1 MNKGWDNPRSEGL
14 DLGSSTEEQASR
26 SDTEGQEE
34 RDRRLFEL
42 EQRISVVDHEM
53 DLKDRLLA
61 SQQLEVERTAARLRQ
76 VLAAMSSAVLMIEL
90 DGYISE
96 ANPQARDLLGFQE
109 EPPLLASEVLP
120 ESLQDIL
127 DEVIGEGRH
136 VRIDNLAVNPHEE
149 SVLTVR
155 VDCRLVQDDKGHP
168 IGVLILLDDVTQIIR
183 MERRLEQART
193 LAALGEMAASV
204 AHELRN
210 PLGGIGGFAA
220 LLKDMLPRE
229 SVEARYVS
237 KIIEGVDGLNKVATN
252 LLAYT
257 RPVEPMLQDFDLC
270 NLLREV
276 ISFVQIEI
284 EQEGYPVRLL
294 TELGAAPR
302 DVQMDPELLRQ
313 GFLNLFKNA
322 VQALGEQ
329 GGEVLCRVSDDEN
342 PGWIRVDIMDD
353 GPGVAA
359 ELQEKLF
366 NPFFTTRAKGTG
378 LGLAIVRKNIELH
391 GGQISLVSQAGEGA
405 TFTVQLPLAGKPAL
419 S

>member
-1 MNKGWDNPRSEGL
+1 MSRDWDSQEPEGL
-14 DLGSSTEEQASR
+14 DLGASAAERAR
-26 SDTEGQEE
+26 SAESEDQEE
-34 RDRRLFEL
+34 REHRLFEL
-42 EQRISVVDHEM
+42 EQRMGVVDHEM

-96 ANPQARDLLGFQE
+96 ANPQARQLLGFRE
-109 EPPLLASEVLP
+109 EPPLLASDILP
-120 ESLQDIL
+120 ETLQDIL

-136 VRIDNLAVNPHEE
+136 VRIDNLVLHGPEE
-149 SVLTVR
+149 SALTVR

-257 RPVEPMLQDFDLC
+257 RPVEPMLQQFDLC

-284 EQEGYPVRLL
+284 EQEGLPVRML
-294 TELGAAPR
+294 TELGPNPC

-322 VQALGEQ
+322 VQALGEK
-329 GGEVLCRVSDDEN
+329 GGEVICRIGEDEQ
-342 PGWIRVDIMDD
+342 PGWLRVDIVDD
-353 GPGVAA
+353 GPGVSS
-359 ELQEKLF
+359 ELQDKLF

-391 GGQISLVSQAGEGA
+391 GGQISLVSQKGEGA
-405 TFTVQLPLAGKPAL
+405 TFTVQLPLAGGPAL
-419 S
+419 R